1 MPRFQSRLFNWIDQ
15 SLPVQLGR
23 SVRTLIENLLNERIG
38 NPPIQGRSPAA
49 KALPFQLG
57 KQIGKQI
64 ARVVLYPVYILGT
77 VLKRKYPQLNPQANS
92 QSNPRLNPQTEPRSP
107 RQFTKQSDFPT
118 DSQSPSPVG
127 SQETDNSNQSKPQQ
141 ALPSKKVSP
150 LLRPFQSLFLWLSP
164 PASLEKL
171 SEMVEKLE
179 SQEKSEP
186 SRPKALR
193 GKRTP
198 LLLRPFQKL
207 ALWFSSPSDLQ
218 ASDKSAE
225 QSDFIEGEIL
235 EEFQPRYLPERK
247 IPFLLRPFVKI
258 VLWVDRTGLFNKNS
272 SKNSV
277 PNSAQ
282 NSESPQDATNTAETS
297 FRNDA
302 SSSQSSKDAF
312 NKNDT
317 ANRQFL
323 EIWKQTFAATNFQT
337 DADGN
342 LTSNQA
348 LGKNERLERIRDLI
362 RAAIAYFFSKKVNP
376 LEPDPSSAN
385 LQTSPEEAW
394 LTMADLFGDE
404 GGPWPVPTEY
414 ESMALARPSDLFA
427 VDPNNSVL
435 TETPNELDKDL
446 VQTSKPSKG
455 DLVQAS
461 DFSEEDG
468 DLVQV
473 DTSKGEIVL
482 DDPNYL
488 PDWSEYLE
496 EPTPPLRAWIETH
509 ATFLGYAYSP
519 VMEIVHWLDR
529 LVARIER
536 SLIWVWQK
544 ITRFPRWLGQRLKR
558 RKKKDR

>member
-1 MPRFQSRLFNWIDQ
+1 MPRFQSRLFNWIDR

-38 NPPIQGRSPAA
+38 NPPIKGRSPAA
-49 KALPFQLG
+49 KALPFQIG

-64 ARVVLYPVYILGT
+64 ARVFLYPVYILGT

-107 RQFTKQSDFPT
+107 KYTKQSDFPT
-118 DSQSPSPVG
+118 DSQSPSQVE
-127 SQETDNSNQSKPQQ
+127 SQETDNPIQSKAQE
-141 ALPSKKVSP
+141 ALPSKRVP
-150 LLRPFQSLFLWLSP
+150 PILRPFQSIFLWISP
-164 PASLEKL
+164 PTSLEKL

-186 SRPKALR
+186 SQPKALR

-207 ALWFSSPSDLQ
+207 ALWFSSPSELQ
-218 ASDKSAE
+218 ASGESTE
-225 QSDFIEGEIL
+225 QSDFIEGEVL
-235 EEFQPRYLPERK
+235 GEFQPKLLPPQR

-272 SKNSV
+272 SKNSF
-277 PNSAQ
+277 PNSVQ
-282 NSESPQDATNTAETS
+282 DPESPQDAPNTAETN
-297 FRNDA
+297 FRNDP
-302 SSSQSSKDAF
+302 SSSHSSKDAF

-337 DADGN
+337 DTDGN

-362 RAAIAYFFSKKVNP
+362 RAAIAYFFAKRVNP

-385 LQTSPEEAW
+385 LQTSSEEAW

-404 GGPWPVPTEY
+404 GGPWPVPIEY

-427 VDPNNSVL
+427 VDRNNSVL
-435 TETPNELDKDL
+435 TTNPKQVDGDLVQAFDPSMGDL
-446 VQTSKPSKG
+446 VQTSDSSQENG
-455 DLVQAS
+455 DLVQA
-461 DFSEEDG
+461 DA
-468 DLVQV
+468 
-473 DTSKGEIVL
+473 SKGEIVL

-488 PDWSEYLE
+488 PDWAEYLE

-519 VMEIVHWLDR
+519 IMEIVHWLDR

-536 SLIWVWQK
+536 SLIGLWQK
-544 ITRFPRWLGQRLKR
+544 ITRFPQWLGQLFKR
-558 RKKKDR
+558 RKKNDR